1 MNIIALIYR
10 NKNASRN
17 SIESVSKPLEKL
29 PYTNSLELPCDLKS
43 ILNVFRLIGY
53 ALKIKERYIHITGDV
68 HYMAIFLFWK
78 PIILVIHDC
87 NHYESLKGI
96 RKKLLGILWFKMPIH
111 IAKQVVVIS
120 PYVKNQ
126 LQSHFNIKDDKIE
139 IIPNSFYPICATQD
153 QIENKLFV
161 IMAIGTKRNKNLPRL
176 IEAVADIKDIQLN
189 IIGPLSLELEEC
201 LRNYRVSYINS
212 YNISQKELER
222 NYNNANLLFFASTK
236 EGFGLPILEAQSCGL
251 PVITS
256 NTTSM
261 PYVAGNGACIV
272 DPYDIEDIK
281 NAIIKVKTDVI
292 FRQYLIDEGYL
303 NIKRFGE
310 TIFLKSYEVLYDKTF
325 NMTLT

>member
-212 YNISQKELER
+212 YNISQ
-222 NYNNANLLFFASTK
+222 
-236 EGFGLPILEAQSCGL
+236 
-251 PVITS
+251 
-256 NTTSM
+256 
-261 PYVAGNGACIV
+261 
-272 DPYDIEDIK
+272 
-281 NAIIKVKTDVI
+281 
-292 FRQYLIDEGYL
+292 
-303 NIKRFGE
+303 
-310 TIFLKSYEVLYDKTF
+310 
-325 NMTLT
+325 